1 VLTRLVFA
9 QLGLDPNTTSLLA
22 TGVYGIT
29 NTLFTLPAVFFLLM
43 IGATGCFVSLVMVGS
58 LVAAFGHAW
67 PSHVSA
73 GRVAIG
79 ESMLQRCSAL
89 GTASR
94 RADCAAF
101 VYIYD
106 VFFSFS
112 WAPIGWVLPSEIFNL
127 ATRSTGVSITTSCTW
142 MSNL

>member
-1 VLTRLVFA
+1 
-9 QLGLDPNTTSLLA
+9 
-22 TGVYGIT
+22 
-29 NTLFTLPAVFFLLM
+29 VFFLDSVGRRPLLM